1 MFIVSILYFIY
12 FYIIVYY
19 IILSY
24 IYFISTLQQNHIILL
39 SFIYIN
45 IKFLYVYSFNIIL
58 PSVMTQF
65 KTLCGSENHVF
76 VPQMCRG
83 TIFTKTTTEM
93 IKSPKMF
100 LVNITQ
106 IGAVHEKLICIILY

>member
-1 MFIVSILYFIY
+1 
-12 FYIIVYY
+12 
-19 IILSY
+19 
-24 IYFISTLQQNHIILL
+24 
-39 SFIYIN
+39 
-45 IKFLYVYSFNIIL
+45 
-58 PSVMTQF
+58 MTQF
-65 KTLCGSENHVF
+65 KTWCGSENHVF

-93 IKSPKMF
+93 IKSEIAKMF

>member
-1 MFIVSILYFIY
+1 MFIVLILYFIY
-12 FYIIVYY
+12 FYIIVYF

-24 IYFISTLQQNHIILL
+24 IYFISTLQAKPYYII
-39 SFIYIN
+39 FIYIN

-83 TIFTKTTTEM
+83 TIFTKTTEM

-106 IGAVHEKLICIILY
+106 IGAVHENLICIILY

>member
-1 MFIVSILYFIY
+1 MFIVLILYFIY

-24 IYFISTLQQNHIILL
+24 IYFISTLQQNHILL

-65 KTLCGSENHVF
+65 KTWCGSENHVF

-93 IKSPKMF
+93 ITSPKMF

-106 IGAVHEKLICIILY
+106 IGAVHDKLICIILY

>member
-12 FYIIVYY
+12 FYIIVYF
-19 IILSY
+19 IILS
-24 IYFISTLQQNHIILL
+24 
-39 SFIYIN
+39 
-45 IKFLYVYSFNIIL
+45 YVYSFNIIL
-58 PSVMTQF
+58 PSLMTQF
-65 KTLCGSENHVF
+65 KTWCGSENHVF

-83 TIFTKTTTEM
+83 TIFTKTTTNM